1 MSPAA
6 SAMHNFIGNTLLLIT
21 NALAPT
27 LPTFAAESR
36 LIAPGAE
43 VSFVQ
48 TKISPRQVPVYF
60 AAQMHVNRE
69 PSRWIRYLE
78 RTLSLISLFSY

>member
-1 MSPAA
+1 MPISGFIRALMTDAPHKKDLNYSA
-6 SAMHNFIGNTLLLIT
+6 SDGYYD
-21 NALAPT
+21 
-27 LPTFAAESR
+27 R
-36 LIAPGAE
+36 K

-69 PSRWIRYLE
+69 PSRWIRCLE